1 MDEQTLKELEK
12 ENLELKLA
20 SLRKEILIL
29 REDLT
34 RHLNLILDQTSK
46 TNGSVARVMQQ
57 IHEIDQANENRD
69 RDIQELKE
77 HRKGTK
83 FWYTLQTN
91 KWIVVPVIL
100 AFYAL
105 SRKEILELII
115 KLVT

>member
-20 SLRKEILIL
+20 SVRKEILTL

-57 IHEIDQANENRD
+57 IHEIEQANENRD
-69 RDIQELKE
+69 RDIQELKD
-77 HRKGTK
+77 HKQGTK

-91 KWIVVPVIL
+91 KWIVIPIVI
-100 AFYAL
+100 AGYAL
-105 SRKEILELII
+105 SLKEIQLLIVSLL
-115 KLVT
+115 K